1 MARQVF
7 EITAGVEGE
16 GPGYNMFGTEHIVS
30 IAPGGAATLSDGSG
44 DYGIWTSEVRAVVG
58 RRGSQRWG
66 GGRAQEE
73 GRLTDALRPSLGQ
86 SRAPSVTYSAPA
98 PSCVRSGGSSGR

>member
-7 EITAGVEGE
+7 EITAGGE
-16 GPGYNMFGTEHIVS
+16 YPEHNMFGSEHIVS
-30 IAPGGAATLSDGSG
+30 IAPGGAATLGDGSG

-66 GGRAQEE
+66 GRRAQEE
-73 GRLTDALRPSLGQ
+73 GRLNDALRPSLSGQ
-86 SRAPSVTYSAPA
+86 SRAPSVTYSAPV
-98 PSCVRSGGSSGR
+98 PSCVRNGGSSGR